1 MLWKKKDRER
11 KLTED
16 LGKIQ
21 NEIFPE
27 IRKTAEQL
35 YNFSENTKQ
44 QIHASQEN
52 IISLSAAME
61 EISAGT
67 EEISSATEHIWSQTR
82 NVKKNMEAMEA
93 EISVGNEFAVSIQ
106 ERAGFIKSMTTQS
119 MQRTTE
125 VVDAMKSSM
134 ERNIEESKKIEKISS
149 LTESILEIAEQTN
162 LLALN
167 ASIEAARAGEAGRGF
182 SVVAEEIG
190 KLADNSRNNAN
201 AIQFLNGQITET
213 VNNLLQ
219 SAKELLDFMGG
230 NLSEDYKGFT
240 MLSERYTADA
250 DEISGMMSHLR
261 NMVSD
266 IDREMKELTEKVN
279 AINVSI
285 NEKEQGMQAVTK
297 NLTDLNSTF
306 TEIMDETE
314 RNEDCMRKM
323 LDAGVVEF

>member
-201 AIQFLNGQITET
+201 AIQLLNGQITET

-297 NLTDLNSTF
+297 NLTYLNSTF

>member
-1 MLWKKKDRER
+1 MWWKKKDREK

-27 IRKTAEQL
+27 IRRTAEQL
-35 YNFSENTKQ
+35 YNSSENTKQ
-44 QIHASQEN
+44 QIHSSQEN

-67 EEISSATEHIWSQTR
+67 EEISSATEHIWLQTR

-93 EISVGNEFAVSIQ
+93 EISAGNEFAVSIQ
-106 ERAGFIKSMTTQS
+106 ERAGFIKAKTTQS

-125 VVDAMKSSM
+125 VVDAMRTSM
-134 ERNIEESKKIEKISS
+134 ERNIEESKTIEKISS

-182 SVVAEEIG
+182 AVVAEEIG

-201 AIQFLNGQITET
+201 AIQLLNGQITET

-219 SAKELLDFMGG
+219 SAKELLDFLGG
-230 NLSEDYKGFT
+230 DLSEDYKGFT

-250 DEISGMMSHLR
+250 DEISGMMSHIG

-266 IDREMKELTEKVN
+266 IEREMKELTEKVN
-279 AINVSI
+279 DINVSI

-297 NLTDLNSTF
+297 NLTDLSGTF
-306 TEIMDETE
+306 TEIMDQTE
-314 RNEDCMRKM
+314 KNKDCVKKIWNAGAEDN
-323 LDAGVVEF
+323 

>member
-201 AIQFLNGQITET
+201 AIQLLNGQITET